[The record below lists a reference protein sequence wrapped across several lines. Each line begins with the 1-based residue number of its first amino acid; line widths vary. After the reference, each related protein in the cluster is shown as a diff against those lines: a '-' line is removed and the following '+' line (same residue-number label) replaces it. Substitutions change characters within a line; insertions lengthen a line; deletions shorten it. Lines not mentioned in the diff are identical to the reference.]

1 MEEVGCDVKIIQSL
15 GYTEENKGKT
25 NFKQVSYV
33 FVGEVV
39 KDYGALN
46 ITEKEKAVGAQLIWM
61 DAGKALQIMKENVNK

>member
-46 ITEKEKAVGAQLIWM
+46 IT
-61 DAGKALQIMKENVNK
+61 

>member
-1 MEEVGCDVKIIQSL
+1 MNEYKLPDGGIDDGEDLEIAFKREVMEEVGCDVKIIQSL

-39 KDYGALN
+39 KGYGALN
-46 ITEKEKAVGAQLIWM
+46 IT
-61 DAGKALQIMKENVNK
+61 